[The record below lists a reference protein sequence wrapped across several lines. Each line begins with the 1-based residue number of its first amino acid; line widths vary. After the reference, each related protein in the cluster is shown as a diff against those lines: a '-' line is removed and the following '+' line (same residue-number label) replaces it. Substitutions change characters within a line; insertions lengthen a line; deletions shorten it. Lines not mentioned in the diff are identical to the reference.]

1 MTNVKIY
8 TAATWESVTNLLGS
22 FTTPLLLNTKIVNN
36 DSTTI
41 KIKHICIS
49 IKNLIFNDDILGAD
63 KNELIKPNSHFE
75 FNLDIRHILTQ
86 YSKSK
91 KFTVKITLENGENF
105 ESNKITVDEL
115 NNAKSRYS

>member
-36 DSTTI
+36 DTTTI
-41 KIKHICIS
+41 RITHICIS
-49 IKNLIFNDDILGAD
+49 IKNLIFNDDILGAN
-63 KNELIKPNSHFE
+63 KNELIKPNSQFE
-75 FNLDIRHILTQ
+75 FNLDVKHILTK

-91 KFTVKITLENGENF
+91 KFTVKITLENGEIF

-115 NNAKSRYS
+115 NDAKLRYS